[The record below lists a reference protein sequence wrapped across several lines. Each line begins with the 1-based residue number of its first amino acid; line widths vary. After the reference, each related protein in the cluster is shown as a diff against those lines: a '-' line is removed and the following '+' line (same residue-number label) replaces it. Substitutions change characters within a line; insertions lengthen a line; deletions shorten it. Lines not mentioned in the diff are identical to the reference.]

1 MSDLPEETGPLAA
14 GLRRLPTPMPSPA
27 LVERVR
33 RIAHLELAS
42 RADEKLNR
50 LVLAFLLVFSWTL
63 ALVGFF
69 AVRVVA
75 ERTVSILGLAAL
87 DRSSMSW
94 PVIYFAATWI
104 SGALLFVIL
113 GLHYR
118 KQRRLA

>member
-1 MSDLPEETGPLAA
+1 MSELPEETGALEAE
-14 GLRRLPTPMPSPA
+14 LRRLPTPMPSPA
-27 LVERVR
+27 LVSRVR
-33 RIAHLELAS
+33 RVAHLELAS

-69 AVRVVA
+69 AVRLVA
-75 ERTVSILGLAAL
+75 EGTVSIPGLATL

-94 PVIYFAATWI
+94 PVVYFAATWI

-113 GLHYR
+113 GLHSR

>member
-1 MSDLPEETGPLAA
+1 VSQLPEETGALAA
-14 GLRRLPTPMPSPA
+14 ELRRLPTPMPSPA

-50 LVLAFLLVFSWTL
+50 LVLVFLLVFSWTL

-75 ERTVSILGLAAL
+75 AGTVSVLGIAAL
-87 DRSSMSW
+87 QGSSLSW
-94 PVIYFAATWI
+94 SVVYFGAAWV
-104 SGALLFVIL
+104 SGAILFVVL
-113 GLHYR
+113 GVQYR
-118 KQRRLA
+118 KSRSVV